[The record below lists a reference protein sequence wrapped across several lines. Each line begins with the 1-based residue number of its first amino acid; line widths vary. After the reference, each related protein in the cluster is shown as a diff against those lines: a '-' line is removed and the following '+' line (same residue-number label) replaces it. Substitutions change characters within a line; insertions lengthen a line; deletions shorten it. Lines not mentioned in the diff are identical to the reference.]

1 MKTVNVGDLKVIM
14 SNPDSKFN
22 YFAWPTVARLQN
34 GRIAVVASGFRQ
46 RHVCP
51 YGKLAIAYSEDE
63 GETYSSPA
71 VITDTPLDDRDAGIM
86 TFGES
91 GVWVGSAAH
100 EISTTLDDYRTNDAD
115 RAYLATITPE
125 EEAKYTG
132 SLFRLS
138 FDYGVTFGPI
148 MKAPVYSPHGP
159 LEMPDGTL
167 LWVGRV
173 NDDNT
178 DGIAEKRQ
186 VIQAYRVTLDGECE
200 YLGTIPDSFD
210 EEYDAPCHQWEPHA
224 IRLDDGT
231 LIAHIRTQNTKGPT
245 MFTIYQSESHDDGH
259 TWTDP
264 HPIMRRFGGAPAH
277 LMMHS
282 SGKLISTYSCRD
294 LPYGVKVMI
303 SLDGGKSWD
312 VDHIIY
318 ACNHDADLGYP
329 STVELSDGSLLTVFY
344 AKNEN
349 GGPCVIKQQ
358 KWRIED

>member
-1 MKTVNVGDLKVIM
+1 MKTVNIGELKVIM

-22 YFAWPTVARLQN
+22 YFAWPTAARLQN

-51 YGKLAIAYSEDE
+51 YGKLAIAYSDDE
-63 GETYSSPA
+63 GESYSPPA

-86 TFGES
+86 TFGKS
-91 GVWVGSAAH
+91 GVFVGSVAH
-100 EISTTLDDYRTNDAD
+100 EISTTLNDHRTNDAD
-115 RAYLATITPE
+115 RAYLASITPE
-125 EEAKYTG
+125 EEAKYLG
-132 SLFRLS
+132 SLFRFS
-138 FDYGVTFGPI
+138 FDCGVTFGPI
-148 MKAPVYSPHGP
+148 MKAPIYSPHGP
-159 LEMPDGTL
+159 LEMPDGSL

-173 NDDNT
+173 LDSNIKT
-178 DGIAEKRQ
+178 Q
-186 VIQAYRVTLDGECE
+186 VIQAYKITLDGKCE

-210 EEYDAPCHQWEPHA
+210 EEYDAPCLQWEPHA

-245 MFTIYQSESHDDGH
+245 MFTTYQSESHDGGY

-277 LMMHS
+277 LFMHS

-318 ACNHDADLGYP
+318 ACEHDADLGYP

-344 AKNEN
+344 TKNEN

-358 KWRIED
+358 RWRIED

>member
-63 GETYSSPA
+63 GETYSPPA
-71 VITDTPLDDRDAGIM
+71 IVTDTPLDDRDAGIM

-100 EISTTLDDYRTNDAD
+100 EISTTLNDHRTNDAD

-148 MKAPVYSPHGP
+148 FKAPVYSPHGP
-159 LEMPDGTL
+159 LEMPDGSL

-173 NDDNT
+173 LDNNT
-178 DGIAEKRQ
+178 DGIMAKRQ

-200 YLGTIPDSFD
+200 YLGTIPDSF
-210 EEYDAPCHQWEPHA
+210 EEDNGADLVQWEPHA

-231 LIAHIRTQNTKGPT
+231 IIAHIRTQNTKGPT